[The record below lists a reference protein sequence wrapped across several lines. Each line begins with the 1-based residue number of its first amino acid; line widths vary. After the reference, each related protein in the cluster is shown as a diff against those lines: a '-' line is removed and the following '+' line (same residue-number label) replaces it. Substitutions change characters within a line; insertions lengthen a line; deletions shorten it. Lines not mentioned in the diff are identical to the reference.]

1 MKFRSFIPMLSLQ
14 VFAEGAGAGDGGT
27 AQGQGVTEVAALPQT
42 KGAKNNPLANVK
54 YGIQEDA
61 PAAEVQTATSEAQP
75 DLNAEFEKLIKGQY
89 KEQYDARMQDTIR
102 NRLKGKDSQIAELTD
117 KQNAVSPI
125 LELLAKKYGVD
136 AADINALN
144 KAIQD
149 DDSYFEEE
157 ALARGL
163 SVQQLKEVKKME
175 RENADLKAKMQEQ
188 QSKENANKLYATW
201 MNQAEDAKKVYPSF
215 DMKAEMNNPKF
226 VDLLRSNVDV
236 RTAYEVIHKDDII
249 RGAMQFT
256 AQTVEKKIAN
266 KIAAN
271 GSRPSENGM
280 RSQSASL
287 VKSDVSQLS
296 KADRAEIIRRVQR
309 GEKIRF

>member
-1 MKFRSFIPMLSLQ
+1 MLSLQ

-27 AQGQGVTEVAALPQT
+27 AQGQGVTEAAALPQT

-296 KADRAEIIRRVQR
+296 KADRAEIIRRVQQ